1 MIFRVIIGVLA
12 ILIDVAQMVKAYRND
27 NIAELL
33 FWGILLVCVCISM
46 N

>member
-1 MIFRVIIGVLA
+1 MFRFIMGLVAL
-12 ILIDVAQMVKAYRND
+12 LIDAAQMLKAYREHNT
-27 NIAELL
+27 AGVL

>member
-1 MIFRVIIGVLA
+1 MIFRVILGVLA

-27 NIAELL
+27 NIAGLL